1 MRAPIVLTL
10 LLPVLATAAPG
21 QRHAP
26 TADEFALRL
35 PLEVSG
41 DNGVVQLQLP
51 LSVYQASRS
60 PELADL
66 RVYNG
71 AGQLLPYAL
80 HRPSYRTHIELREA
94 DTRLFP
100 IYRSAQAASGSGDLQ
115 LELRT
120 GPDGAVVSVET
131 RGAAPVTDS
140 GETLAAL
147 IVDLGASAQGEVL
160 ESLRFELPASAPN
173 YQARLAIERSQDLKR
188 WDGIANGSLDW
199 IRSADESQRL
209 INDGI
214 EVPPGAG
221 RYLRLRWIEGEPLQF
236 SAVHARWRSA
246 TVTPDPTLE
255 IELEG
260 RPGRVEGD
268 YAYTTSPAIVA
279 TALGLELP
287 EPNTVL
293 PVSIGFYRDQG
304 QRSPRWWLQ
313 PRVQSTF
320 YRLKQNGSE
329 RRSGRIS
336 IAPMSGEEWILRPHN
351 PAQAAPKLVLEWRP
365 QTLVFNAQGQDFV
378 LAVGAAPE
386 VYRRWTGGPAP
397 LSQVAPDFS
406 AREIEQLERAGV
418 GAPIG
423 TAAVEAAPA
432 AGASDAS
439 DSSRLRRFVL
449 WAVLGVGVL
458 LLGFMSWRLY
468 GQLSRSEKTD

>member
-1 MRAPIVLTL
+1 MRSLLLAL

-51 LSVYQASRS
+51 LAVYQASRS

-71 AGQLLPYAL
+71 AGQLLPYSL
-80 HRPSYRTHIELREA
+80 HRPSYRTHIELRET

-100 IYRSAQAASGSGDLQ
+100 IHRNAQAERGSGDLQ

-131 RGAAPVTDS
+131 RGATQAADR

-147 IVDLGASAQGEVL
+147 ILDLGASAQGEVL
-160 ESLRFELPASAPN
+160 ESLRFELPASAAN
-173 YQARLAIERSQDLKR
+173 YQARLAVERSQDLKR

-199 IRSADESQRL
+199 IRSADDSQRL

-214 EVPPGAG
+214 EVPAGEG

-246 TVTPDPTLE
+246 TISPDPTLE
-255 IELEG
+255 VQLEG
-260 RPGRVEGD
+260 RPGRIEGD
-268 YAYTTSPAIVA
+268 YAYSASPAMVA
-279 TALGLELP
+279 TALGLDLP

-304 QRSPRWWLQ
+304 QRSPRWQLQ

-329 RRSGRIS
+329 RRSGRIR
-336 IAPMSGEEWILRPHN
+336 IAPMSGEEWILRPRN
-351 PAQAAPKLVLEWRP
+351 PGHAAPTLVLEWQP

-386 VYRRWTGGPAP
+386 VHRRWTGGPAP
-397 LSQVAPDFS
+397 MSQVAPDFS
-406 AREIEQLERAGV
+406 AREIEQLERAKV
-418 GAPIG
+418 GAPIS
-423 TAAVEAAPA
+423 AA
-432 AGASDAS
+432 AGEQAPSVEPTEDA
-439 DSSRLRRFVL
+439 DPARLRRFIL
-449 WAVLGVGVL
+449 WSVLGFGVL

-468 GQLSRSEKTD
+468 GQLNAGEKAG